1 MFWSITTYNKPISDI
16 DMPHLLLFL
25 LLLLSL
31 PAQAVIQ
38 KFGANE
44 HNTVWISDGDNKFQC
59 SLKQTIPNYG
69 EATFGRSAGDKLQ
82 LKFELIHPN
91 RAEREIELISRPPL
105 WRHERGS
112 RLLDSIQLNEPTTQ
126 IQFNSQQARVVL
138 TELEQGLFPTI
149 RYFVKEDDNR
159 EVNAAIS
166 SVNFQPSYN
175 QFLSCLSQ
183 LMPYPFEYVKESKF
197 YFRSG
202 KSTLSAIDKRRLNEV
217 ITYVKADP
225 EIKWAQIKGYTD
237 SRGFRHYN
245 DKLGEQRTKAIQDYL
260 ASHGVNGISI
270 DVNIKSYGE
279 RMPIESNRT
288 AKGRALNRVAI
299 FTLFNREPS
308 PPEELPE
315 FEFENI
321 FDTLPGQE
329 AQYKAPLPGAR
340 PAPEPAPQAAPSL
353 VEPIQQQAVESPEEN
368 ALVIPPPVEPAAA
381 EKVWPAPTADAPPTE
396 PTERKSLFE
405 PITAD
410 MVETSK

>member
-1 MFWSITTYNKPISDI
+1 MFWSITKYNNQFSDI
-16 DMPHLLLFL
+16 DMRHLLLPL

-44 HNTVWISDGDNKFQC
+44 HNTVWVSEGDNKFRC

-69 EATFGRSAGDKLQ
+69 EASFGRSAGDKLQ

-105 WRHERGS
+105 WRHESGS
-112 RLLDSIQLNEPTTQ
+112 RLLDSIQLNEPTNKLL
-126 IQFNSQQARVVL
+126 FNSQQARVVL
-138 TELEQGLFPTI
+138 TELEQGLFPSI
-149 RYFVKEDDNR
+149 RYFVKEDGNR

-166 SVNFQPSYN
+166 SVNFQSSYN
-175 QFLSCLSQ
+175 QFLTCLSQ
-183 LMPYPFEYVKESKF
+183 LMPYPFDYVEESKF
-197 YFRSG
+197 YFHPG
-202 KSTLSAIDKRRLNEV
+202 KSTLSAIDKRRLNE
-217 ITYVKADP
+217 IIRYIKADP

-245 DKLGEQRTKAIQDYL
+245 DQLGERRIKAIQDYL

-279 RMPIESNRT
+279 RKPIETNRT
-288 AKGRALNRVAI
+288 SRGRALNRVAI
-299 FTLFNREPS
+299 LTLFNREPP

-321 FDTLPGQE
+321 FDTLPKQGP
-329 AQYKAPLPGAR
+329 QYKPPMPTAR
-340 PAPEPAPQAAPSL
+340 PEPEPQSEPPLVETIQLEDVEAAPER
-353 VEPIQQQAVESPEEN
+353 
-368 ALVIPPPVEPAAA
+368 ALVIPPPTAPAETKEAKGVPAASP
-381 EKVWPAPTADAPPTE
+381 EEPPTE
-396 PTERKSLFE
+396 GRQLFA

-410 MVETSK
+410 MVETAK

>member
-1 MFWSITTYNKPISDI
+1 MYNKPISDI
-16 DMPHLLLFL
+16 DMPHLLLPL

-31 PAQAVIQ
+31 PAHAVIQ

-44 HNTVWISDGDNKFQC
+44 HNTVWVSDGDNKFRC

-69 EATFGRSAGDKLQ
+69 EATFERSAGDKLQ

-105 WRHERGS
+105 WRHEHGS
-112 RLLDSIQLNEPTTQ
+112 RLLDSIQLNEPSAKL
-126 IQFNSQQARVVL
+126 QFNSQQARVVL

-149 RYFVKEDDNR
+149 RYFVEEDGNR

-175 QFLSCLSQ
+175 QFLTCLSQ
-183 LMPYPFEYVKESKF
+183 LMPYQFDYVKESKF

-202 KSTLSAIDKRRLNEV
+202 KSTLSAIDKRRLNEI
-217 ITYVKADP
+217 ITYIKADP

-260 ASHGVNGISI
+260 ASHGINGISI

-288 AKGRALNRVAI
+288 SRGRALNRVAI
-299 FTLFNREPS
+299 FTLFNREPP

-329 AQYKAPLPGAR
+329 VQYKAPLPGTR
-340 PAPEPAPQAAPSL
+340 PAAESAPQSEPPI
-353 VEPIQQQAVESPEEN
+353 VETIQEQAVESPQES
-368 ALVIPPPVEPAAA
+368 ALVVPPPVEPVTEEKA
-381 EKVWPAPTADAPPTE
+381 EPAQPDKE
-396 PTERKSLFE
+396 PTNEQRPQLFE

-410 MVETSK
+410 MVETGK